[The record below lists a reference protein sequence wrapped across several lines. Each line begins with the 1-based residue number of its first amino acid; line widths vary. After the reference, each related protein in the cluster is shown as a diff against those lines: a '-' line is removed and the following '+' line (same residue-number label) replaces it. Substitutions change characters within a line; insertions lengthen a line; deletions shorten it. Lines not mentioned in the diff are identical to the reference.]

1 MANSVLIKS
10 SIAKKWWM
18 ALTGLFLCTFLVGHL
33 AGNLQLL
40 ISDPT
45 HAAESFNAY
54 AQFMTTNPLVKI
66 LSYVTYFSILFH
78 AIDGIMLV
86 MANRAARPQR
96 YAHERASTSSVW
108 ASRNMGILGTAM
120 LAFIIIHM
128 SDFWFEM
135 HFEMKP
141 TFKLDNGNEVKDL
154 YLEVV
159 EAFHSFPYM
168 LLYVLCMIPIGFH
181 LYHGFQSAFRTL
193 GLIHENLTL
202 LVKRVGVVFSIVV
215 PMAFAIIPL
224 YVYHFIPS
232 AEEIQKMDSYKAKST
247 LIEVEND

>member
-40 ISDPT
+40 ISDPA

-54 AQFMTTNPLVKI
+54 AQFMTHNPLVKI
-66 LSYVTYFSILFH
+66 LSYLTYFSILFH

-86 MANRAARPQR
+86 MNNRSARPTR
-96 YAHERASTSSVW
+96 YAHEKASTSSVW

-141 TFKLDNGNEVKDL
+141 SFKLENGTEVKDL

-159 EAFHSFPYM
+159 EAFHHLGYVI
-168 LLYVLCMIPIGFH
+168 LYVTCMIPIGFH

-193 GLIHENLTL
+193 GLVHENLTK
-202 LVKRVGVVFSIVV
+202 LVKTIGTLFSIVV
-215 PMAFAIIPL
+215 PVAFAIIPL
-224 YVYHFIPS
+224 FVYLNIPS
-232 AEEIQKMDSYKAKST
+232 KEEILKNETYKSHS
-247 LIEVEND
+247 IISPIDND